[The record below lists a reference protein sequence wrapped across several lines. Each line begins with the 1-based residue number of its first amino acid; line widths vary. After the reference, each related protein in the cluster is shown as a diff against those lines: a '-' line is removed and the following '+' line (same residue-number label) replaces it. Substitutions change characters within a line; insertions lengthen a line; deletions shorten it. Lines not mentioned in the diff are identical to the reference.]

1 MKKRENEMSAAN
13 VTEPELEIEVVE
25 QWRLDSLE
33 RAGYD
38 PESAAVL
45 AASPEVDLHTAVAL
59 LEQGCSVE
67 LALQILL

>member
-1 MKKRENEMSAAN
+1 MSAAN
-13 VTEPELEIEVVE
+13 LQTRPDVELELVE
-25 QWRLDSLE
+25 QWRAHSLE

-45 AASPEVDLHTAVAL
+45 AASHEIDLHYAVRL
-59 LEQGCSVE
+59 LESGCPID